1 MRLAASVASFPM
13 EKPMYQ
19 ETAGNFLVT
28 ASEELRLSVLQ
39 PEATEFYQQK
49 NEWAWELIQ
58 LSLVLTVS
66 LMIAFERPWAT
77 GPLNH
82 AQIPD
87 PQELW

>member
-1 MRLAASVASFPM
+1 M

-19 ETAGNFLVT
+19 ETAGNFLLL
-28 ASEELRLSVLQ
+28 EELRLSVLQ
-39 PEATEFYQQK
+39 PGATEFYQQK

-66 LMIAFERPWAT
+66 LMIAIERPWAT